1 MGNNINKQTNSSQT
15 SNKNTTNNNTIN
27 NTTNTTNNNT
37 TTTNNNT
44 TTNTTT
50 TTTTTNNNNTSQNN
64 NSINNCASS
73 NSRIITN
80 DPNENLNHI
89 IQTGIETAQNI
100 QLNLS
105 QNRVTYIKPLSTSNI
120 TVTETTTAP
129 GESGAPSTTSAP
141 PTTSVPPTAKP
152 CENISETSTLLQNI
166 NNIREQLARLNIDPS
181 QRVYYE
187 NCVVPLLTTLY
198 ELTASSSTLATAVNF
213 LAVSPVVHP
222 KTSQLRDTTHLVYHI
237 NEKCEDVYKVLKKRI
252 DIMLDMC

>member
-1 MGNNINKQTNSSQT
+1 MGNNIDKQTNSSQA

-27 NTTNTTNNNT
+27 NTTNNANNTTNNT
-37 TTTNNNT
+37 T
-44 TTNTTT
+44 
-50 TTTTTNNNNTSQNN
+50 NTSQNN
-64 NSINNCASS
+64 DSINNCTSS

-100 QLNLS
+100 QFNLS
-105 QNRVTYIKPLSTSNI
+105 QNRVTYIKPLSTSSIN
-120 TVTETTTAP
+120 VTETTTAP
-129 GESGAPSTTSAP
+129 SEAGTPSTTSAP
-141 PTTSVPPTAKP
+141 PTTSVPPTANP
-152 CENISETSTLLQNI
+152 CENIFQNISQTSTLLQNI

-181 QRVYYE
+181 QRIYYE

-198 ELTASSSTLATAVNF
+198 ELSASSATLATSVNF
-213 LAVSPVVHP
+213 LATSPVVHS
-222 KTSQLRDTTHLVYHI
+222 KTSQLRDTTHLIYHI

>member
-1 MGNNINKQTNSSQT
+1 MGNNINKQTNSSQA
-15 SNKNTTNNNTIN
+15 SNKNTTNSSAIN
-27 NTTNTTNNNT
+27 NTTNSTTNNNS
-37 TTTNNNT
+37 
-44 TTNTTT
+44 
-50 TTTTTNNNNTSQNN
+50 NTSQNN
-64 NSINNCASS
+64 TSINNCASS

-129 GESGAPSTTSAP
+129 GEAGAPSTTSAP
-141 PTTSVPPTAKP
+141 PTTSVPPTANP
-152 CENISETSTLLQNI
+152 CENIFQNISQTSALLQNI

-181 QRVYYE
+181 QRIYYE

-198 ELTASSSTLATAVNF
+198 ELSASSATLATSVNF
-213 LAVSPVVHP
+213 LATSPVVHP